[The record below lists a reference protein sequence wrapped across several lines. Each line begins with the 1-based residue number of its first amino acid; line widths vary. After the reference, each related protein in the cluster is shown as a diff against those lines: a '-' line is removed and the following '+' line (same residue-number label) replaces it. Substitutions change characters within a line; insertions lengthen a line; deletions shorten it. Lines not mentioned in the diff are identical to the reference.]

1 MGSFG
6 LMSQLIKE
14 KLEESRE
21 LVWHSD
27 QYSLHL
33 FSPLY
38 LRELVDL
45 VAFPF
50 GQLSNDSCQSIIHC
64 VK

>member
-6 LMSQLIKE
+6 LVSQLIKE

-50 GQLSNDSCQSIIHC
+50 GQ
-64 VK
+64 